1 MTADIEEQSSV
12 ESTQEFGRP
21 EHLVQ
26 RQEWDA
32 RSEGER
38 KNPSAAKRSGQTR
51 AGWFQRQG
59 SYK

>member
-1 MTADIEEQSSV
+1 VTADIEEQSSV

-32 RSEGER
+32 RSEG
-38 KNPSAAKRSGQTR
+38 
-51 AGWFQRQG
+51 
-59 SYK
+59 